1 MAPETAQRKL
11 TTIVAADVV
20 GYSKLMS
27 IDEDGTLA
35 RLRTYRKVTDDLIT
49 RHNGRIF
56 STAGDAFLAE
66 FTSAVEAVRCAI
78 AIQEDLRVRNSD
90 LPEGGQ
96 MWLRIGINVGDVIV
110 EDSNL
115 FGDAVN
121 VAARLEGLAETGGI
135 CISGSTFD
143 QVKNKLS
150 IAFNDIGAQRVKN
163 IPEPVRAFR
172 IVPGNVSVRP
182 GAGPP
187 AGRKR
192 RTGLAVLGLFL
203 AAALVT
209 GAWFAGLGPFGEG
222 PANPYDGFWKIS
234 IFDLSGCLNDTPR
247 GYTVTVRHGKIDE
260 PTQLFPKTGLVTPS
274 GVLSIKATDRSGNV
288 VGTQT
293 ATLNGDAGVGH
304 FQGRTP
310 ACTGKIAMVRL
321 R

>member
-96 MWLRIGINVGDVIV
+96 MWFRIGINVGDVIV

-121 VAARLEGLAETGGI
+121 VAARLEGLAETGGV

-150 IAFNDIGAQRVKN
+150 IAFKDIGAQQVKN
-163 IPEPVRAFR
+163 IPEPVRVFR
-172 IVPGNVSVRP
+172 MVPGNVSVRP
-182 GAGPP
+182 RWRTSSRP
-187 AGRKR
+187 KKHR
-192 RTGLAVLGLFL
+192 RGFAVLGLV
-203 AAALVT
+203 LVT
-209 GAWFAGLGPFGEG
+209 VLVAGAWFAGMLPFGKA
-222 PANPYDGFWKIS
+222 PANPYDG
-234 IFDLSGCLNDTPR
+234 L
-247 GYTVTVRHGKIDE
+247 
-260 PTQLFPKTGLVTPS
+260 
-274 GVLSIKATDRSGNV
+274 
-288 VGTQT
+288 
-293 ATLNGDAGVGH
+293 
-304 FQGRTP
+304 
-310 ACTGKIAMVRL
+310 
-321 R
+321 

>member
-27 IDEDGTLA
+27 VDEDGTLA
-35 RLRTYRKVTDDLIT
+35 RLRAYRKVTDDLIA
-49 RHNGRIF
+49 RHTGRIF
-56 STAGDAFLAE
+56 NTAGDAFLAE
-66 FTSAVEAVRCAI
+66 FGSAVEAVRCAI
-78 AIQEDLRVRNSD
+78 AIQEDLRVRNSE
-90 LPEGGQ
+90 LPEGRQ
-96 MWLRIGINVGDVIV
+96 MWFRIGVNVGDVMV

-135 CISGSTFD
+135 CIFGSTFD

-150 IAFNDIGAQRVKN
+150 IAFKDIGAQQVKN
-163 IPEPVRAFR
+163 IPEPVRVFR

-182 GAGPP
+182 GAAPP
-187 AGRKR
+187 PGQGRR
-192 RTGLAVLGLFL
+192 REFAVLGLV
-203 AAALVT
+203 LVT
-209 GAWFAGLGPFGEG
+209 VLVAGAWFAGLLPFGEA
-222 PANPYDGFWKIS
+222 PANPYDGLWKIS

-260 PTQLFPKTGLVTPS
+260 PTELFPKKGLVTPS
-274 GVLSIKATDRSGNV
+274 GVLSIKAIDRSGNV
-288 VGTQT
+288 VSTQT
-293 ATLNGDAGVGH
+293 ATVVGDTGIGH

-321 R
+321 Q